1 VEEIIL
7 KMENIS
13 KHFPGVQ
20 ALSNVNFELRRGEVH
35 ALLGENGAGKSTLIK
50 ILAGIY
56 KVDSGKIFIN
66 GENAEIHNVKDSEKL
81 GINVIFQEL
90 ALAENMTVAENIFM
104 GKEPLTRILKV
115 VDYKKMRKDSLAILD
130 KIGIGINPNA
140 RVFSLSI
147 AQKQVIEIAKALSAE
162 SIIIVMDEPTAS
174 LSKDE
179 VDKLFQTIENLRKRK
194 VSVVYISHRME
205 EVFKIADRVTV
216 LRDGSHVDTKEIKS
230 TTQDELIK
238 LMVGRELVDF
248 YKGDHS
254 FTEEVILE
262 VCSVSNPPKIR
273 NVSLKVRKGEI
284 IGISGLVG
292 SGRTEVAKMLFG
304 IDPVSSGK
312 IILDGKEMI
321 FKSPLDAMRSGF
333 ALVPES
339 RREQGLIIIQSI
351 GFNITLCVLEKFMS
365 LFRIKKKVEKAI
377 ENEYIEKLSI
387 KMSSRFQTAMNLS
400 GGNQQKVVLGKWLA
414 TNPKI
419 LILDEPTRGIDVGA
433 KAEIYTIMNNLAKQG
448 VGIIMISSELPEIIN
463 MSDRVYVMNNGEVK
477 GCLNKEDLSQEK
489 IMSLAAGID
498 KNE

>member
-1 VEEIIL
+1 MEEIIL